1 VTAYDPLIAPD
12 DDVAVEQFPW
22 PPGEGESIVS
32 AFGRTWAGAS
42 LRPRTFFRALP
53 DSGSIGAA
61 LLYYVPLGIAVAGA
75 DLFWTMVRGP
85 AALEREEV
93 LGRIDLGGIDPVVG
107 FLLSPVVL
115 LASLVVSAAATHLLL
130 RLFGGANRDF
140 GVTTRVFAYCYSPQ
154 ILGVVPVAGS
164 VMGFVW
170 MVVVAVIGL
179 REAHETTLGRVLPA
193 VMIPVVLA
201 LIALAIAAF
210 MAVAGSVIL
219 H

>member
-1 VTAYDPLIAPD
+1 VNSYDPFTVPD
-12 DDVAVEQFPW
+12 GEVAAAQFPW
-22 PPGEGESIVS
+22 PPAEGESIVA
-32 AFGRTWAGAS
+32 AFGRTWTGAS
-42 LRPRTFFRALP
+42 LRPRTFFRGIP
-53 DSGSIGAA
+53 DAGSIGAA
-61 LLYYVPLGIAVAGA
+61 LLYYLPLGIAVAGA

-107 FLLSPVVL
+107 FLLSPIVL

-130 RLFGGANRDF
+130 RLFGGANRNF
-140 GVTTRVFAYCYSPQ
+140 GVTTRVFAYSYSPQ

-164 VMGFVW
+164 VIGFVW

-179 REAHETTLGRVLPA
+179 REAHETTLGRVLAA

-210 MAVAGSVIL
+210 MTVAGSVIL